1 MLRRVKIK
9 VVPKAKTGYQ
19 VQGSLYNSPATLG
32 GADYNANM
40 GAPDAK
46 VKRTISRVP
55 RKEANLEAEGGETVV
70 GNLDGSMMPSFKTI
84 VGPRH
89 SSGGVPLNLPD
100 DSFIFSD
107 TKSMMITDPVILKMF
122 NKKPKKGGYTPAEL
136 SKKFDINKYRE
147 LLQNPD
153 ADKIDVKTA
162 ELMIKNSVLKLGAL
176 ALAQESKKAFPQG
189 IPEIAKPYMEANG
202 IAEEDL
208 IPQQPQPQQQN
219 PEMQNQEMEQEMPM
233 EMPNGEPVAMPQEE
247 MLQPGM
253 DQPAPMAAYG
263 MSMGGYDMPEY
274 MGYGGMF
281 QRGGPNTTRQQ
292 SKTDYTKDYGIKLN
306 EEGIGV
312 DRYENVQGKSKIGFG
327 NAEENLKS
335 FAKWEKIYPKYAEL
349 LKEINKPGG
358 PGKNNPKVKQFQTW
372 INNDYIPKQA
382 AELNSKRVASGRP
395 AYTENELTNLKSSLI
410 SDFGFDNSTGQRI
423 DADFGAFTS
432 SRTPINFDFEKLP
445 DKEKGPCQCEDA
457 TKTGYE
463 AKVNGVCPC
472 DAKESP
478 CECTDPDTGETYDPG
493 EDADGNCNECSK
505 EYPGETPEK
514 ENAKWWLQDNINTMG
529 AAQDLASI
537 KKYMPWEAR
546 VDLEEPRPTFLDP
559 TRELAAQS
567 EQANIASQASASF
580 AGPQGLGAR
589 NAATQGNAATQAANT
604 LGNINNQN
612 VNIANQFE
620 ANQIGVRNQE
630 QAMNQQMATRRYDKN
645 VIANQQFD
653 NAKRIGRKDLRK
665 DYTTTITNRAKTD
678 AMNQMYPNY
687 QVDPASGGFVDYTPT
702 DKEFDKTKEEDIF
715 EYRNKL
721 KAAGWSEK
729 EITAE
734 MARKF
739 GKKFGGAIYGNGGG
753 VYVMGG
759 SVYPFLG

>member
-1 MLRRVKIK
+1 M
-9 VVPKAKTGYQ
+9 P
-19 VQGSLYNSPATLG
+19 
-32 GADYNANM
+32 DY
-40 GAPDAK
+40 
-46 VKRTISRVP
+46 
-55 RKEANLEAEGGETVV
+55 
-70 GNLDGSMMPSFKTI
+70 
-84 VGPRH
+84 
-89 SSGGVPLNLPD
+89 
-100 DSFIFSD
+100 
-107 TKSMMITDPVILKMF
+107 
-122 NKKPKKGGYTPAEL
+122 
-136 SKKFDINKYRE
+136 
-147 LLQNPD
+147 
-153 ADKIDVKTA
+153 
-162 ELMIKNSVLKLGAL
+162 
-176 ALAQESKKAFPQG
+176 
-189 IPEIAKPYMEANG
+189 
-202 IAEEDL
+202 
-208 IPQQPQPQQQN
+208 
-219 PEMQNQEMEQEMPM
+219 
-233 EMPNGEPVAMPQEE
+233 
-247 MLQPGM
+247 
-253 DQPAPMAAYG
+253 MA
-263 MSMGGYDMPEY
+263 
-274 MGYGGMF
+274 YGGMF
-281 QRGGPNTTRQQ
+281 QKGGPNTTKQQ
-292 SKTDYTKDYGIKLN
+292 SKTDYTTDYGIKLN

-312 DRYENVQGKSKIGFG
+312 DRYENVQKKSKSGFG

-335 FAKWEKIYPKYAEL
+335 FAKWEKIYPGYAEL
-349 LKEINKPGG
+349 LKEINKSGG
-358 PGKNNPKVKQFQTW
+358 PGKNNPKVKEFQTW
-372 INNDYIPKQA
+372 INNKYIPEQVK
-382 AELNSKRVASGRP
+382 ELNTKRVASGRP
-395 AYTENELTNLKSSLI
+395 AYTESELSNLNTSLI
-410 SDFGFDNSTGQRI
+410 NDFGFDNTTGQRI

-445 DKEKGPCQCEDA
+445 DKEKEKGPCQCEDA

-472 DAKESP
+472 DAKKSP

-493 EDADGNCNECSK
+493 EDADGNCNECTK

-514 ENAKWWLQDNINTMG
+514 ENPKWWLQDNINTMG
-529 AAQDLASI
+529 AASDLASI

-589 NAATQGNAATQAANT
+589 NAATQGNAAAQAANT
-604 LGNINNQN
+604 LGNVNNQN

-645 VIANQQFD
+645 VIANQQYD
-653 NAKRIGRKDLRK
+653 NAKRQGRKALR
-665 DYTTTITNRAKTD
+665 DSYTTAITNRAKTD

-687 QVDPASGGFVDYTPT
+687 QVHPESGGFVDYTPT

-721 KAAGWSEK
+721 KAAKWSEK

-753 VYVMGG
+753 VYVMGS

>member
-40 GAPDAK
+40 GVPDAK

-208 IPQQPQPQQQN
+208 IPQPQQQN
-219 PEMQNQEMEQEMPM
+219 PEMQNQEMEQEMPT

-263 MSMGGYDMPEY
+263 MSMGGYDIPDY
-274 MGYGGMF
+274 MAYGGLIKAQDGVEQQRFENIARTKGNIDYNTPTQTKQSQF
-281 QRGGPNTTRQQ
+281 QGANYNTVWKPKVETAFGDRKKAEELVKRLEAYAGQ
-292 SKTDYTKDYGIKLN
+292 DADDVKDKL
-306 EEGIGV
+306 
-312 DRYENVQGKSKIGFG
+312 RGKSMD
-327 NAEENLKS
+327 
-335 FAKWEKIYPKYAEL
+335 EKISIAKRLATD
-349 LKEINKPGG
+349 NKVG
-358 PGKNNPKVKQFQTW
+358 PYHYV
-372 INNDYIPKQA
+372 
-382 AELNSKRVASGRP
+382 
-395 AYTENELTNLKSSLI
+395 I
-410 SDFGFDNSTGQRI
+410 SDLLNVKEEKVPEEKVPD
-423 DADFGAFTS
+423 
-432 SRTPINFDFEKLP
+432 TPK
-445 DKEKGPCQCEDA
+445 KGPCQCEDA

-472 DAKESP
+472 TAKESP

-493 EDADGNCNECSK
+493 EDANGNCNECTK
-505 EYPGETPEK
+505 EYAGETPEK

-529 AAQDLASI
+529 AASDLASV

-589 NAATQGNAATQAANT
+589 NAATQGNAAAQAANT

-630 QAMNQQMATRRYDKN
+630 NMLNQQMAGRLYDKN

-653 NAKRIGRKDLRK
+653 NAKRQGRKALR
-665 DYTTTITNRAKTD
+665 DSYTTAITNRAKTD

-687 QVDPASGGFVDYTPT
+687 QVDPESGGFVDYTPT

>member
-9 VVPKAKTGYQ
+9 VIPKAKTGYQ

-32 GADYNANM
+32 GADYNSNM

-208 IPQQPQPQQQN
+208 IPQQPQQQN
-219 PEMQNQEMEQEMPM
+219 PEMQNQEMEQEMPT

-263 MSMGGYDMPEY
+263 MSMGGYDMPDY
-274 MGYGGMF
+274 MAYGGMF
-281 QRGGPNTTRQQ
+281 QKGGPNTTRQQ

-312 DRYENVQGKSKIGFG
+312 DRYENVQGKSEIGFG
-327 NAEENLKS
+327 NAEKNLKS
-335 FAKWEKIYPKYAEL
+335 FAKWEKIYPGYVEL

-372 INNDYIPKQA
+372 INNDYIPKQVT
-382 AELNSKRVASGRP
+382 ELNSKRVASGRP

-410 SDFGFDNSTGQRI
+410 SDFGFDNTTGQRI

-432 SRTPINFDFEKLP
+432 SRTPINFDFEKMP
-445 DKEKGPCQCEDA
+445 DKAKGPCQCEDA
-457 TKTGYE
+457 TKTGYV

-493 EDADGNCNECSK
+493 EDANGNCNECSK

-529 AAQDLASI
+529 AASDLASI

-546 VDLEEPRPTFLDP
+546 TDLEEPRPTFLDP

-630 QAMNQQMATRRYDKN
+630 NMLNQQMAGRLYDKN

-653 NAKRIGRKDLRK
+653 NAKRQGRKALR
-665 DYTTTITNRAKTD
+665 DSYTTAITNRAKTD

-687 QVDPASGGFVDYTPT
+687 QVDPESGGFVDYTPT

-739 GKKFGGAIYGNGGG
+739 GKKFGGAIYNNGGG

-759 SVYPFLG
+759 SIYPFLD

>member
-32 GADYNANM
+32 GADYNSNM

-208 IPQQPQPQQQN
+208 IPQQPQQN
-219 PEMQNQEMEQEMPM
+219 PEMQNQEMEQEMPT

-263 MSMGGYDMPEY
+263 MSMGGYDMPDY
-274 MGYGGMF
+274 MAYGGMF
-281 QRGGPNTTRQQ
+281 QKGGPNTTRQQ

-335 FAKWEKIYPKYAEL
+335 FAKWEKIYPGYAEL

-382 AELNSKRVASGRP
+382 TELNSKRVASGRP

-410 SDFGFDNSTGQRI
+410 SDFGFDNTTGQRI

-432 SRTPINFDFEKLP
+432 SRTPINFDFEKMP
-445 DKEKGPCQCEDA
+445 DKAIGPCQCEDA
-457 TKTGYE
+457 TKTGYV

-493 EDADGNCNECSK
+493 EDANGNCNECSK

-529 AAQDLASI
+529 AASDLASI

-653 NAKRIGRKDLRK
+653 NAKRQGRKALR
-665 DYTTTITNRAKTD
+665 DSYTTAITNRAKTD

-687 QVDPASGGFVDYTPT
+687 QVDPESGGFVDYTPT

-729 EITAE
+729 EIIAGME
-734 MARKF
+734 KKF
-739 GKKFGGAIYGNGGG
+739 GAKFGGAIYNNGGG

-759 SVYPFLG
+759 SIYPFLD

>member
-19 VQGSLYNSPATLG
+19 VQGSLYNSPATYG
-32 GADYNANM
+32 GADYNSNM

-208 IPQQPQPQQQN
+208 IPQEPQPQQQN
-219 PEMQNQEMEQEMPM
+219 PEMQNQEMQQEMPI

-263 MSMGGYDMPEY
+263 MSMGGYDMPDY
-274 MGYGGMF
+274 MAYGGMF
-281 QRGGPNTTRQQ
+281 QKGGPNTTGQQ
-292 SKTDYTKDYGIKLN
+292 SKTDYNKEYGIKLN

-312 DRYENVQGKSKIGFG
+312 DRYENVQGKSEIGFG
-327 NAEENLKS
+327 NAEKNLKS
-335 FAKWEKIYPKYAEL
+335 FAKWEKIYPGYAEL

-358 PGKNNPKVKQFQTW
+358 PGKNNPKVKEFQTW
-372 INNDYIPKQA
+372 INNDYIPKQTT
-382 AELNSKRVASGRP
+382 ELNSKRVASGRP

-410 SDFGFDNSTGQRI
+410 SDFGFDSSTGQRI

-432 SRTPINFDFEKLP
+432 SRTPINFDFEKMP
-445 DKEKGPCQCEDA
+445 DKAKGPCQCEDA
-457 TKTGYE
+457 TQTGYE

-645 VIANQQFD
+645 VITNQQSD
-653 NAKRIGRKDLRK
+653 NAKRQGRKALR
-665 DYTTTITNRAKTD
+665 DSYTTAVTNRPKTD

-721 KAAGWSEK
+721 KAAGWDPK
-729 EITAE
+729 EIIAA
-734 MARKF
+734 MDRKF
-739 GKKFGGAIYGNGGG
+739 GKKFGGAIYGDGGG

-759 SVYPFLG
+759 SIYPFLD

>member
-19 VQGSLYNSPATLG
+19 VQGSLYNTTSAYG
-32 GADYNANM
+32 GGDYNADM
-40 GAPDAK
+40 GAPDTK
-46 VKRTISRVP
+46 VKRTISKVP
-55 RKEANLEAEGGETVV
+55 RKNANLEAEGGETVV

-107 TKSMMITDPVILKMF
+107 TKSMMISDPVILKMF
-122 NKKPKKGGYTPAEL
+122 SKPQKKGGYTPADL

-147 LLQNPD
+147 ILQNPD
-153 ADKIDVKTA
+153 SDKIDIKTA
-162 ELMIKNSVLKLGAL
+162 ELMIKNCVLKLGAL

-208 IPQQPQPQQQN
+208 LPQQPQQQAPQQN
-219 PEMQNQEMEQEMPM
+219 PEMQNQEMGQEMLM

-253 DQPAPMAAYG
+253 NQPAPMAAYG
-263 MSMGGYDMPEY
+263 MSMGGYDMPDY
-274 MGYGGMF
+274 MAYGGLIKA
-281 QRGGPNTTRQQ
+281 QDGVEQQ
-292 SKTDYTKDYGIKLN
+292 SYETKAKTKGNIDYNTPAQTKQSQFQGANYNTVWKPKVETAFSDRKKAEELVNRLETYKGQDADDVKDKLK
-306 EEGIGV
+306 
-312 DRYENVQGKSKIGFG
+312 GKSMD
-327 NAEENLKS
+327 
-335 FAKWEKIYPKYAEL
+335 EKISIAKKLATDNKVGPYHYVINDL
-349 LKEINKPGG
+349 LTVKEEKVPEEKVPGT
-358 PGKNNPKVKQFQTW
+358 Q
-372 INNDYIPKQA
+372 
-382 AELNSKRVASGRP
+382 
-395 AYTENELTNLKSSLI
+395 
-410 SDFGFDNSTGQRI
+410 
-423 DADFGAFTS
+423 
-432 SRTPINFDFEKLP
+432 
-445 DKEKGPCQCEDA
+445 EKGPCQCEDA
-457 TKTGYE
+457 TKTGYQ

-472 DAKESP
+472 DAKKSS

-493 EDADGNCNECSK
+493 EDADGNCNECTK

-514 ENAKWWLQDNINTMG
+514 ENPKSWLQDNINIMG
-529 AAQDLASI
+529 AASDLASI

-589 NAATQGNAATQAANT
+589 NAATQGNAAAQAANT

-612 VNIANQFE
+612 VNIANQYE

-645 VIANQQFD
+645 VIANQNFD
-653 NAKRIGRKDLRK
+653 NAKRQGRKALR
-665 DYTTTITNRAKTD
+665 DSYTTAITNRAKTD

-687 QVDPASGGFVDYTPT
+687 QVGPRSGGLVNYTPT
-702 DKEFDKTKEEDIF
+702 QKKVSPGVKEMSPEEYAQSISKYDPKIQA
-715 EYRNKL
+715 KL
-721 KAAGWSEK
+721 MEL
-729 EITAE
+729 
-734 MARKF
+734 KF
-739 GKKFGGAIYGNGGG
+739 GKYGGQFFEHGGY
-753 VYVMGG
+753 VY
-759 SVYPFLG
+759 STFPFI

>member
-40 GAPDAK
+40 GVPDAK

-55 RKEANLEAEGGETVV
+55 RKEAKLEAEGGETVV

-208 IPQQPQPQQQN
+208 IPQKPQPQQQN
-219 PEMQNQEMEQEMPM
+219 PEMQNQEMEQEMPT
-233 EMPNGEPVAMPQEE
+233 EMPNGEPVAMPQKE

-263 MSMGGYDMPEY
+263 MSMGGYDMPDY
-274 MGYGGMF
+274 MAYGSLIKAQDGVEQQRFENIARTKGNIDYNTPTQTKQSQF
-281 QRGGPNTTRQQ
+281 QGVNYNTVWKPKVETAFGDRKKAEELVKRLEAYAGQ
-292 SKTDYTKDYGIKLN
+292 DADDVKDKL
-306 EEGIGV
+306 
-312 DRYENVQGKSKIGFG
+312 RGKSMD
-327 NAEENLKS
+327 
-335 FAKWEKIYPKYAEL
+335 EKISIAKRLATD
-349 LKEINKPGG
+349 NKVG
-358 PGKNNPKVKQFQTW
+358 PYHYV
-372 INNDYIPKQA
+372 
-382 AELNSKRVASGRP
+382 
-395 AYTENELTNLKSSLI
+395 I
-410 SDFGFDNSTGQRI
+410 SDLLTVKEEKVPD
-423 DADFGAFTS
+423 
-432 SRTPINFDFEKLP
+432 TPK
-445 DKEKGPCQCEDA
+445 KGPCQCEDA

-472 DAKESP
+472 TAKESP

-493 EDADGNCNECSK
+493 EDANGNCNECTK
-505 EYPGETPEK
+505 EYAGETPEK
-514 ENAKWWLQDNINTMG
+514 ENAKSWLQDNINTMG
-529 AAQDLASI
+529 AASDLASV
-537 KKYMPWEAR
+537 KKYIPFEVRA
-546 VDLEEPRPTFLDP
+546 DFEEPRPTFLDI
-559 TRELAAQS
+559 TSEANQLNALANVTS
-567 EQANIASQASASF
+567 
-580 AGPQGLGAR
+580 QGLGATAGSGSTDR
-589 NAATQGNAATQAANT
+589 ANQIANQSN
-604 LGNINNQN
+604 LANQVAGMQSRYNNQN
-612 VNIANQFE
+612 ANIANQFE

-630 QAMNQQMATRRYDKN
+630 NMLNQQMAGRLYDKN

-653 NAKRIGRKDLRK
+653 NAKRQGRKALR
-665 DYTTTITNRAKTD
+665 DSYTTLITNRAKTD

-687 QVDPASGGFVDYTPT
+687 QVDPASGGFVGYTPT
-702 DKEFDKTKEEDIF
+702 DKTLDKTKEEDIF

-721 KAAGWSEK
+721 KAAKWSEK
-729 EITAE
+729 EIIAAME
-734 MARKF
+734 RKF

-759 SVYPFLG
+759 SVYPFLD

>member
-40 GAPDAK
+40 GVPDAK

-208 IPQQPQPQQQN
+208 IPQEPQPQQQN

-233 EMPNGEPVAMPQEE
+233 EMPNGEPIAMPQEE

-263 MSMGGYDMPEY
+263 MSMGGYDIPDY
-274 MGYGGMF
+274 MAYGGLIKAQDGVEQQRFENIARTKGNIDYNTPTQTKQSQF
-281 QRGGPNTTRQQ
+281 QGANYNTVWKPKVETAFGDRKKAEELVKRLEAYAGQ
-292 SKTDYTKDYGIKLN
+292 DADDVKDKL
-306 EEGIGV
+306 
-312 DRYENVQGKSKIGFG
+312 RGKSMD
-327 NAEENLKS
+327 
-335 FAKWEKIYPKYAEL
+335 EKISIAKRLATD
-349 LKEINKPGG
+349 NKVG
-358 PGKNNPKVKQFQTW
+358 PYHYV
-372 INNDYIPKQA
+372 
-382 AELNSKRVASGRP
+382 
-395 AYTENELTNLKSSLI
+395 I
-410 SDFGFDNSTGQRI
+410 SDLLNVKEEKVPD
-423 DADFGAFTS
+423 
-432 SRTPINFDFEKLP
+432 TPK
-445 DKEKGPCQCEDA
+445 KGPCQCEDA

-472 DAKESP
+472 TAKESP

-493 EDADGNCNECSK
+493 EDANGNCNECSK

-529 AAQDLASI
+529 AASDLASV

-589 NAATQGNAATQAANT
+589 NAATQGNAAAQAANT

-630 QAMNQQMATRRYDKN
+630 NMLNQQMAGRLYDKN

-653 NAKRIGRKDLRK
+653 NAKRQGRKALR
-665 DYTTTITNRAKTD
+665 DSYTTAITNRAKTD

-687 QVDPASGGFVDYTPT
+687 QVDPESGGFVDYTPT
-702 DKEFDKTKEEDIF
+702 DKTLDKTKEEDIF

-721 KAAGWSEK
+721 KAAKWSEK

-759 SVYPFLG
+759 SVYPFLD